1 MEQGRNGSVKVS
13 SEEGFVRLVSLQWT
27 VVPVSA
33 KTTWIFLS
41 AELESG
47 ARGWGEATAFGQEHA
62 VVGILGELAHRIK
75 AERPSVHGQSMALIA
90 GRQDGSAM
98 RAVRAGLEQALH
110 DAVSRNAGV
119 TLATLLGGPHRSDI
133 ATYANINRGIA
144 DRSPQGFA
152 SQARAVT
159 STHGYRAIK
168 IAPFDGVRWGAGGV
182 DQTALVEK
190 GVERVRA
197 VRDAVGSDIDILV
210 DCHAR
215 FDVAGACRL
224 VDALAE
230 QGIYWLE
237 EPVNE
242 QGCPVPAMRH
252 LRSHANAKGVRLA
265 GAENLTTL
273 VETRQLIEAGYYDVF
288 LPDLRHTGLLNGM
301 AILRLA
307 AAHGVG
313 VSLHNPVG
321 PVLDAVSQSVAA
333 AMPEFLILERQVE
346 ETPLFGVLGGD
357 AVQLVDGRVVVSSS
371 VGHGCTPSDEALDAL
386 EPWRGDS
393 VLSFAGMTGAGPDA

>member
-1 MEQGRNGSVKVS
+1 M
-13 SEEGFVRLVSLQWT
+13 RLISLRWT

-41 AELESG
+41 VDLESG
-47 ARGWGEATAFGQEHA
+47 VRGWGEATAFGQEHA
-62 VVGILGELAHRIK
+62 VASILGELAQRI
-75 AERPSVHGQSMALIA
+75 EIDRPAVHGEATALIA
-90 GRQDGSAM
+90 GRQDGSAL

-119 TLATLLGGPHRSDI
+119 SLATLLGGPHRSDI

-144 DRSPQGFA
+144 DRSPRGFA
-152 SQARAVT
+152 DQARSVT
-159 STHGYRAIK
+159 AGHGYRAIK
-168 IAPFDGVRWGAGGV
+168 IAPFDGVRWGTGRA
-182 DQTALVEK
+182 DQNALIEK
-190 GVERVRA
+190 GVERVGT
-197 VRDAVGSDIDILV
+197 VRDAIGPDIDILV

-215 FDVAGACRL
+215 FDVAGAGRV
-224 VDALAE
+224 VDALADH
-230 QGIYWLE
+230 GIYWLE

-242 QGCPVPAMRH
+242 HGCSAPAMRQ
-252 LRSHANAKGVRLA
+252 LRGMANAKGIRLA
-265 GAENLTTL
+265 GAENLATL
-273 VETRQLIEAGYYDVF
+273 AEAGALIDAGYYDVF

-333 AMPEFLILERQVE
+333 AMPDFLILERQVE
-346 ETPLFGVLGGD
+346 ETPLFSALGGD
-357 AVQLVDGRVVVSSS
+357 AVQLLEGRVVVSGAS
-371 VGHGCTPSDEALDAL
+371 GHGCAPSETALNAL
-386 EPWRGDS
+386 EPWRGDT
-393 VLSFAGMTGAGPDA
+393 VLSFAGMAGAGPDA